1 MAVLVVDDDAAAR
14 EYARRLLEGS
24 GFSVTE
30 APDGASALEKV
41 KRSMP
46 ECIVLDLV
54 MPGLSGFETLRSMRT
69 AHPALA
75 PVIVL
80 TSMDGAGTRTYAT
93 KVNKADAFITK
104 SELDDPSN
112 GLVAQVRRLT
122 RT

>member
-1 MAVLVVDDDAAAR
+1 MTVLVIDDDASAR
-14 EYARRLLEGS
+14 EYSRSLLEGS

-30 APDGASALEKV
+30 AHDGTSALEKV
-41 KRSMP
+41 AKTMP
-46 ECIVLDLV
+46 ECIVMDLV

-69 AHPALA
+69 SHATLP

-104 SELDDPSN
+104 SELGDPAN
-112 GLVAQVRRLT
+112 GLIAQVRRLT
-122 RT
+122 RA